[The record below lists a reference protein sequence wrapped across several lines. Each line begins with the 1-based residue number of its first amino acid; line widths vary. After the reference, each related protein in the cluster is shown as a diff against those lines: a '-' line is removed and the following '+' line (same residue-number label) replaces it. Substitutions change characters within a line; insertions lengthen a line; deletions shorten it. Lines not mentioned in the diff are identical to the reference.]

1 MYRTHS
7 QIRMLGMWVGQVN
20 PDHIWSKMWR
30 VGPKGVRVK
39 VVQGRPLA
47 SLAPKLVRANVF
59 ARSKYNKHNYAV
71 YSTFFISYILH
82 RK

>member
-1 MYRTHS
+1 MGGAH
-7 QIRMLGMWVGQVN
+7 N

-47 SLAPKLVRANVF
+47 SLAPKLNVF
-59 ARSKYNKHNYAV
+59 ARLKYNKHNYAV
-71 YSTFFISYILH
+71 YRAHNVFLFHMYY
-82 RK
+82 K

>member
-1 MYRTHS
+1 MTMVVSSMYRRYS
-7 QIRMLGMWVGQVN
+7 QIRMFGMWVGQLK
-20 PDHIWSKMWR
+20 PDHIWAKMWR

-47 SLAPKLVRANVF
+47 SLAPKFNVF

-71 YSTFFISYILH
+71 
-82 RK
+82 